1 MSTVTATRIVP
12 ADPASTALLLAGPA
26 ALDFWP
32 GVIRVQ
38 GVTSPVQ
45 VHASLAGDEARR
57 IIIRSQ
63 PPRRTPTA
71 YVTEFSA
78 DPDGLPTA
86 TCRLRVTRQGWLSDL
101 GSDLAAGFDPAAGVT
116 AVRFELHTDID
127 YDALLEQEIAAA
139 AERFLDNIAA
149 FAESRAGAA

>member
-1 MSTVTATRIVP
+1 MSNVTATRIVP
-12 ADPASTALLLAGPA
+12 ADPASTALLLTGPA

-32 GVIRVQ
+32 GVSRVQ

-45 VHASLAGDEARR
+45 VHASLAGDDARR

-71 YVTEFSA
+71 YITEFSA

-86 TCRLRVTRQGWLSDL
+86 TCRLRVTRQGWLSDVDT
-101 GSDLAAGFDPAAGVT
+101 DLAAHRVLWAGGGDHLT
-116 AVRFELHTDID
+116 MFATSYEELLRLTDGT
-127 YDALLEQEIAAA
+127 AAA
-139 AERFLDNIAA
+139 VA
-149 FAESRAGAA
+149 